1 VEMITASDKIQSL
14 VDPPVKKAKREKGL
28 MYLLED
34 VIVGDS
40 STSSFSDSSVKT
52 TDVKKEMNN
61 YLCLEVQPSDN
72 LLQWWHDHKRHFPFL
87 SCMAKKCLSIPTI
100 SVPSERAFSVARYIV
115 NEKRSCL
122 LPENV
127 DILVFLVDNLDVR

>member
-40 STSSFSDSSVKT
+40 STSSSSDSTVKT
-52 TDVKKEMNN
+52 TDVKREMNN
-61 YLCLEVQPSDN
+61 CLCLEVQPSDN
-72 LLQWWHDHKRHFPFL
+72 PLQ
-87 SCMAKKCLSIPTI
+87 
-100 SVPSERAFSVARYIV
+100 
-115 NEKRSCL
+115 
-122 LPENV
+122 
-127 DILVFLVDNLDVR
+127 